1 MNNQKQIVVTK
12 KTIRSIHGG
21 LHFKGTLEYT
31 TSKGQGRSV
40 ILTRE
45 DRGEVE
51 REINFRINGLKNG
64 GVQVVGGPRVKL

>member
-1 MNNQKQIVVTK
+1 MNNKQIIVTK
-12 KTIRSIHGG
+12 KSIRSVSHG
-21 LHFKGTLEYT
+21 LRFKGTLEYT

-51 REINFRINGLKNG
+51 REINFRLNGLKNG
-64 GVQVVGGPRVKL
+64 GVEVVAGPRVKL